1 MSIQLIPKKLILPKG
16 FFASGLHSGIKKR
29 KVPDLSLLFSKKPAV
44 AAGVFTTNRVK
55 AWNVKYCQRIMSR
68 AKHHAFLTNSGNAN
82 CYNGPSGKKTVEI
95 LARQTG
101 QFLKINSASI
111 FVSAT
116 GIIGRVFPIE
126 KAVKALP
133 RLVSLLSTQGGH
145 LAALGILTTDR
156 RTKEVTVRFK
166 LGASDVTI
174 TGFSKGAGMLHPNM
188 ATMLAFFATDA
199 AISKSLLKQA
209 VKETANQSFNRISV
223 DNDMS
228 TNDSV
233 IIMANGLAKNAPIR
247 KRDQSFEKFKQA
259 LLQACQYLAKE
270 MVKDGEGVQHVCEIR
285 VEGAQ
290 SDREADVAARTLANS
305 MLFKTM
311 LAGSDPN
318 WGRVVAALGSAP
330 AVTANLDHVDL
341 YFAHEPVLKRGK
353 LVARF
358 RGRLHRILKQKEFVI
373 RLNLNH
379 GNKKTVFWT
388 SDLTK
393 KYVHINA
400 SYST

>member
-145 LAALGILTTDR
+145 LAVFGILTIDWCI
-156 RTKEVTVRFK
+156 KEVMVRFK
-166 LGASDVTI
+166 LGVSDVII
-174 TGFSKGAGMLHPNM
+174 TGFSKGAG
-188 ATMLAFFATDA
+188 
-199 AISKSLLKQA
+199 
-209 VKETANQSFNRISV
+209 
-223 DNDMS
+223 
-228 TNDSV
+228 
-233 IIMANGLAKNAPIR
+233 G
-247 KRDQSFEKFKQA
+247 
-259 LLQACQYLAKE
+259 
-270 MVKDGEGVQHVCEIR
+270 G
-285 VEGAQ
+285 
-290 SDREADVAARTLANS
+290 
-305 MLFKTM
+305 
-311 LAGSDPN
+311 
-318 WGRVVAALGSAP
+318 
-330 AVTANLDHVDL
+330 
-341 YFAHEPVLKRGK
+341 PVPG
-353 LVARF
+353 
-358 RGRLHRILKQKEFVI
+358 
-373 RLNLNH
+373 H
-379 GNKKTVFWT
+379 GNGRALQESDVLSNPVGSREPSGSIDAHGFGRTVTRWAFSTVWT
-388 SDLTK
+388 SA
-393 KYVHINA
+393 VRA
-400 SYST
+400 